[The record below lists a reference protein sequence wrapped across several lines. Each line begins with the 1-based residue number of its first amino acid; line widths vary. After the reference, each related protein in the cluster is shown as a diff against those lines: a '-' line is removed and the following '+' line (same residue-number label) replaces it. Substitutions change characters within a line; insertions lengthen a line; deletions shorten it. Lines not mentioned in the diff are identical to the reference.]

1 MKVLAMVVVLACG
14 CSAIATRSS
23 PRMPENTC
31 IGYVPA
37 VIDTGLTAVLL
48 GLAVRSYRDNHCT
61 SNDGCHN
68 FDPTGLYV
76 LPVLVLGISAA
87 YGFGAENACR
97 ARASAP
103 PRPVV
108 HVAHEP

>member
-1 MKVLAMVVVLACG
+1 MRVIAVVVALACG

-23 PRMPENTC
+23 PRKPENTC
-31 IGYVPA
+31 TGYVPA
-37 VIDTGLTAVLL
+37 VIDTAATAVLL
-48 GLAVRSYRDNHCT
+48 GLAVRSYRDNHCDRA
-61 SNDGCHN
+61 DGCHD

-97 ARASAP
+97 AKASAAP
-103 PRPVV
+103 ASGKASP
-108 HVAHEP
+108 